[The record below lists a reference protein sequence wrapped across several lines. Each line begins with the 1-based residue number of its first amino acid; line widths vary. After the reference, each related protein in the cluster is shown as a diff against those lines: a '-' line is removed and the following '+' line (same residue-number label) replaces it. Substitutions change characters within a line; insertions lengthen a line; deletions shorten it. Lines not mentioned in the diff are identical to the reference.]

1 MHFPCQIGILQKTV
15 QMPTISEIIQ
25 DYEIDQIEMIAEQWG
40 IEDDIDP
47 KKNFRNQV
55 VNFLDN
61 RNLFLEVICTLPAH
75 EQSALQFILDESGKI
90 PAAQFTRTYGEI
102 REMGAAIREKE
113 RPDRNPISVAENLFY
128 KGIIGLSFF
137 NERDEVKEY
146 IFLPEEFI
154 KFLKSIRDDPSRI
167 VAPPTL
173 SEKNVSQIIYASDE
187 LLDQICS
194 LLAALRSNIPINEF
208 SHFFPLPRIHFLS
221 ALLQTQ
227 GVIDKDSS
235 ILDTSKFKD
244 FLTSE
249 RSVAFSNICFS
260 WMEDGLINELKL
272 LPNIIFDGKWK
283 NDPKKTRG
291 NLLEIITKLPL
302 KKWCRISDF
311 IDWMHHRHP
320 DFQRSGGEYETWF
333 IKDAANDEYMN
344 GFENWHHVEGKLLHF
359 FLTGPLFWMG
369 ILDLA
374 VAEEGA
380 QPFAFKKSDW
390 ADKLLEKKHI
400 EYSTH
405 EISEFILRKNGTI
418 LVPANT
424 QRELHYQIARFCVWE
439 EIQRKHYRYK
449 ISPVAI
455 RRAKTQH
462 ISTGQIK
469 TLFQKYAKK
478 PIPKN
483 ILVAL
488 NRWDKKQSQIQL
500 GKHILIRVVSSDIL
514 DQIEKSS
521 AKRYIR
527 ERINATTAV
536 TTPKDIHRLEDALI
550 EMGYFAEISHEV

>member
-1 MHFPCQIGILQKTV
+1 
-15 QMPTISEIIQ
+15 MPTISETIQ

-40 IEDDIDP
+40 IEDDIDSHKNI
-47 KKNFRNQV
+47 KKQMV
-55 VNFLDN
+55 KILDN
-61 RNLFLEVICTLPAH
+61 RNLFLEVICTLPVR
-75 EQSALQFILDESGKI
+75 EQSALQFILDEGEKI
-90 PAAQFTRTYGEI
+90 PAAQFTRTYGVI
-102 REMGAAIREKE
+102 REMGAAVREKE
-113 RPDRNPISVAENLFY
+113 RPDRSPISVAENLFY

-137 NERDEVKEY
+137 NEGDDVKEY
-146 IFLPEEFI
+146 IFLPEEFT

-167 VAPPTL
+167 VTPPTL
-173 SEKNVSQIIYASDE
+173 SEKNVSHVISTSDK

-194 LLAALRSNIPINEF
+194 LLAALRGSIPHNEF
-208 SHFFPLPRIHFLS
+208 SRFIPLPRIHFLS

-249 RSVAFSNICFS
+249 RSTAFSNICFS

-272 LPNIIFDGKWK
+272 LPNIIFEGKWK
-283 NDPKKTRG
+283 NDPKKTRK

-311 IDWMHHRHP
+311 IDWMYHRHP
-320 DFQRSGGEYETWF
+320 DFQRSGGDYETWF
-333 IKDAANDEYMN
+333 IKDTANDEYIN
-344 GFENWHHVEGKLLHF
+344 GFENWYHVEGKLLRF
-359 FLTGPLFWMG
+359 FLTSPLFWMG

-374 VAEEGA
+374 VVEEGA

-390 ADKLLEKKHI
+390 ADKLLEKKPV
-400 EYSTH
+400 EYNTH
-405 EISEFILRKNGTI
+405 EISEFILRKNGAI
-418 LVPANT
+418 LLPINT
-424 QRELHYQIARFCVWE
+424 QRELHYQIARFCVWK

-449 ISPVAI
+449 ISPAAI

-478 PIPKN
+478 PIPRN
-483 ILVAL
+483 ILTAL
-488 NRWDKKQSQIQL
+488 NRWDKKQSQIHL
-500 GKHILIRVVSSDIL
+500 EKLILIRVVSPDIL
-514 DQIEKSS
+514 DQIEKSP
-521 AKRYIR
+521 AKRYIS

-536 TTPKDIHRLEDALI
+536 TTPKDINRLEDALI
-550 EMGYFAEISHEV
+550 EIGYFADISHEEV

>member
-1 MHFPCQIGILQKTV
+1 
-15 QMPTISEIIQ
+15 MPTISETIQ

-47 KKNFRNQV
+47 HKNIRKQM

-90 PAAQFTRTYGEI
+90 PATQFTRSYGVI
-102 REMGAAIREKE
+102 REMGAVVREKE
-113 RPDRNPISVAENLFY
+113 RPDRSPISVAENLFY

-167 VAPPTL
+167 VTPPTL
-173 SEKNVSQIIYASDE
+173 SDKNVSQIIPTSDK

-194 LLAALRSNIPINEF
+194 LLAAFRGSIPINEF
-208 SHFFPLPRIHFLS
+208 SHFIPLPRIHFLS

-235 ILDTSKFKD
+235 ISDTSKFKD

-249 RSVAFSNICFS
+249 RSIAFSNICFS
-260 WMEDGLINELKL
+260 WMEDGLINELKF
-272 LPNIIFDGKWK
+272 LPNIILEGKWK
-283 NDPKKTRG
+283 NDPRKTRK
-291 NLLEIITKLPL
+291 NLLEIIMKLPL
-302 KKWCRISDF
+302 NKWFRISDF
-311 IDWMHHRHP
+311 IDWMYHRHP

-344 GFENWHHVEGKLLHF
+344 GFENWYRVEGKLLHF

-374 VAEEGA
+374 VVEEGT
-380 QPFAFKKSDW
+380 PPSAFKKSDW
-390 ADKLLEKKHI
+390 ADKLLENKTL
-400 EYSTH
+400 EYSTN
-405 EISEFILRKNGTI
+405 EISEFILRKNGAI
-418 LVPANT
+418 LIPVNA
-424 QRELHYQIARFCVWE
+424 QRELHYQIARFCVWV
-439 EIQRKHYRYK
+439 EIQRKYYRYK
-449 ISPVAI
+449 ISPTAI
-455 RRAKTQH
+455 RRAKIQH
-462 ISTGQIK
+462 ISTDQIK
-469 TLFQKYAKK
+469 MLFKKYAKK
-478 PIPKN
+478 PIPRN

-488 NRWDKKQSQIQL
+488 NRWDKKQSRIHL
-500 GKHILIRVVSSDIL
+500 GNHILIRVASPDIL

-521 AKRYIR
+521 AKQYIS
-527 ERINATTAV
+527 ERISATTAV
-536 TTPKDIHRLEDALI
+536 TTPNDIQRLENALI
-550 EMGYFAEISHEV
+550 EMGYFTDISHEV

>member
-1 MHFPCQIGILQKTV
+1 
-15 QMPTISEIIQ
+15 MPTISETIQ

-47 KKNFRNQV
+47 HKNIRKQM

-75 EQSALQFILDESGKI
+75 EQSALQIILDESGKI
-90 PAAQFTRTYGEI
+90 PAARFTRTYGVI
-102 REMGAAIREKE
+102 REMGAVVREKE
-113 RPDRNPISVAENLFY
+113 RPDRSPISVAENLFY

-154 KFLKSIRDDPSRI
+154 KFLKSIRSDSSRI
-167 VAPPTL
+167 VTPPPL
-173 SEKNVSQIIYASDE
+173 SEKNVSQIIPTTDE

-194 LLAALRSNIPINEF
+194 LLAALRGSIPINEF
-208 SHFFPLPRIHFLS
+208 SRFIPLPRIHFLS
-221 ALLQTQ
+221 VLLQTQ

-235 ILDTSKFKD
+235 ILDTNKLKD

-249 RSVAFSNICFS
+249 RSIAFSNICFS

-272 LPNIIFDGKWK
+272 LPNIIFEGKWK
-283 NDPKKTRG
+283 NDPKKTRK

-302 KKWCRISDF
+302 KKLCRISDF
-311 IDWMHHRHP
+311 IDWMYHKHP

-344 GFENWHHVEGKLLHF
+344 GFENWHRVEGKLLHF

-374 VAEEGA
+374 VVEKGA

-390 ADKLLEKKHI
+390 ADKLLEKKPI
-400 EYSTH
+400 EYNTH

-418 LVPANT
+418 LLPVNT

-439 EIQRKHYRYK
+439 EIQRKHYKYK
-449 ISPVAI
+449 ISPTAI

-462 ISTGQIK
+462 ISTDQIK
-469 TLFQKYAKK
+469 MLFQKYAKK
-478 PIPKN
+478 PIPRN

-488 NRWDKKQSQIQL
+488 NRWDKKQSQIHL
-500 GKHILIRVVSSDIL
+500 GKHILIRVASPDIL

-521 AKRYIR
+521 AKRFIS

-536 TTPKDIHRLEDALI
+536 TTPNDIHRLEDALI
-550 EMGYFAEISHEV
+550 EMGYFTDLSHEV